1 MVIHDPPI
9 QGSFLRAMKRL
20 GNGWK
25 TKKGQ
30 ELFSDFGW
38 CEFPSEWKRSG
49 ETKTAKTLPSGNG
62 GFFPCDF
69 CDSDFWGGF
78 FKRRGK
84 PTGQCLYRETDF
96 SCPNIA
102 ENPRVGKFPLKTSLE
117 HNQKLFIYRWLFPM
131 AVWKKSS
138 PWNTDVAS
146 YVSLL
151 HWLLTNPYPKKC
163 LVENFLYKHWNQK
176 KSPPQNKKIIQNFHV
191 VSIPMPLSLVFFSS
205 PKFWGQNSWRETET
219 PKGEV
224 WRPKLDLLGVF
235 GATWGARTPAS
246 GMWRSSWH
254 RTNPELQ
261 SGPVGPMDIS
271 SNQPFPTVD
280 GWNLAPPGMYKT
292 L

>member
-176 KSPPQNKKIIQNFHV
+176 KITPPEQKNHPKFSCRFNSDATFFG
-191 VSIPMPLSLVFFSS
+191 VFFLSEVLGS
-205 PKFWGQNSWRETET
+205 KLLERNGDPKRRGLETQTGPPWGLRCHVRCKDTSLRDVT
-219 PKGEV
+219 
-224 WRPKLDLLGVF
+224 F
-235 GATWGARTPAS
+235 IMA
-246 GMWRSSWH
+246 
-254 RTNPELQ
+254 
-261 SGPVGPMDIS
+261 
-271 SNQPFPTVD
+271 
-280 GWNLAPPGMYKT
+280 
-292 L
+292 